1 MTRLDSTRLDLLDLA
16 PACTYTH
23 TAVHTSCSQ
32 AGPVNVN
39 AMQPSSSL
47 LRGAK
52 RVRSGVHAHI
62 SLEEVTFVAALLIT
76 MFGDAC
82 LLAAA
87 LAHGFE
93 YLNSDAAIVLGD
105 WVLVVEWDG
114 ELFHS
119 SDERKAND
127 VRKTKSIIAKHER
140 VLVVRL
146 RCKCGDLPELAGEQ
160 RVIIIETKPNAAGAA
175 QQVAA
180 RLLASPIL
188 QMPCATIAARLTT
201 STAPKVINA
210 AARAAAVAHYATLS
224 AEFEKRFVELTAI
237 APTKVATILT
247 RNSTRLVASGAAATY
262 VSRLLAPPFCL
273 SAAQLA
279 TFMCDGA
286 AAAMERDTWWTRL
299 ASAAMERNALGKAA
313 TTPPPKK
320 AATKPPPRAKGKAKK
335 ASPSVSGGDIA
346 ATLQRGHTATR
357 PRRNA
362 VTPQRYQDKSWEEE
376 EESE

>member
-1 MTRLDSTRLDLLDLA
+1 
-16 PACTYTH
+16 
-23 TAVHTSCSQ
+23 
-32 AGPVNVN
+32 
-39 AMQPSSSL
+39 MQPSSSL

-279 TFMCDGA
+279 TFMCNSV
-286 AAAMERDTWWTRL
+286 AAAMERDTWWTRLASLLAQPFCLTAAQLATFMCGSVAAAMERDTWWARL

-346 ATLQRGHTATR
+346 ATLQHGHTATR

-362 VTPQRYQDKSWEEE
+362 VTPRRYQDKSWEEE